1 MQRLPRALDVEQVD
15 RLLDAARDPLTHALT
30 AFLYGTG
37 CRLSEALALTW
48 ADLDLEDRTARVRGK
63 GGKERIVLFGVPVA
77 RELEERRNGGGKVFE
92 IGARA
97 FQLRLATLG
106 RRAGVG
112 HVHPHQ
118 LRHAFATTML
128 NNGADLISIMQLLG
142 HSKVGTTQ
150 IYWQIAEPRLHSLHQ
165 TVVTCLP
172 RANRYLL
179 SHPNSFTDWYPYRPN
194 P

>member
-1 MQRLPRALDVEQVD
+1 MKRLPRALDVEEVD

-48 ADLDLEDRTARVRGK
+48 ADLDLEDRTARVKGK
-63 GGKERIVLFGVPVA
+63 GGKERIVLFGAPVA
-77 RELEERRNGGGKVFE
+77 RELAERRNGGGRVFE

-97 FQLRLATLG
+97 YQYRLRSLA

-112 HVHPHQ
+112 HCSPHT
-118 LRHAFATTML
+118 LRHSFATAML
-128 NNGADLISIMQLLG
+128 NGGADLVSTMMLLG
-142 HSKVGTTQ
+142 HSKVSTTQ
-150 IYWQIAEPRLHSLHQ
+150 VYWHLSGPRNHALLR
-165 TVVTCLP
+165 TIVTCLP

-179 SHPNSFTDWYPYRPN
+179 AHPDGFVDEYGYQDGP
-194 P
+194 